1 MSLGT
6 ERDEMAGLIG
16 MQVVLDT
23 RSSFVYVGTLKEWG
37 EHFVTLSDVD
47 VHDVSE
53 GRAGKELYILE
64 SRRTGIQK
72 NRAEALVRKDV
83 VVSISRLED
92 VLSY

>member
-1 MSLGT
+1 MAA
-6 ERDEMAGLIG
+6 ERDEIARLVGA
-16 MQVVLDT
+16 QVVVDT

-37 EHFVTLSDVD
+37 DAFVTLADVD

-64 SRRTGIQK
+64 ARRSGVQKSRTEVLI
-72 NRAEALVRKDV
+72 RKDAV
-83 VVSISRLED
+83 LSLSRMED